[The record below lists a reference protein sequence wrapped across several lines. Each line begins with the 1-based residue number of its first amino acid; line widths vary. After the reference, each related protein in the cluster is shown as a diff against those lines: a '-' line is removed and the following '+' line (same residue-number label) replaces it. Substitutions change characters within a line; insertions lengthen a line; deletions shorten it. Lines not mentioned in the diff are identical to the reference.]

1 MECVNPQG
9 QSTTYGDHAP
19 SYRQVPVYTTRHK
32 PGASDG
38 RKGPSGCTPAAL
50 LKPGRDGLDGTAAI
64 LVRNDD
70 GSVSTYDSK
79 FEFQLLDFEV
89 VDENDD
95 GIFEPSECA
104 IIKNIR
110 IKNSGGMPT
119 PKKTLIPLRMQFS
132 PWLTPLPGKDV
143 VYLPFDIPPGG
154 TEKITHEI
162 WAMIESPCAQPDSTA
177 FKAVST
183 IKLQAIIP
191 DICRKVPHFEYS
203 ENITIQYPVKLATDE
218 FKWMDTIPQGS
229 STSLQCVVLNI
240 SSKDLG
246 NNSQSQRNIVTKISC
261 PSTDPAILGDT
272 MSAGPGSEQTCRRQ
286 EIDLLQRDMS
296 SLVSESLH
304 IPKNKPEY
312 STIDI
317 LIELL
322 LTPASVEQSR
332 KSLDLITLQ
341 KYRLSIQVSK
351 TWQYNSSSDFLL
363 LTSKSTTKDT
373 VNSWSQFIQKHSHI
387 SVDVWNV
394 SLYGGLEAEATRKSV
409 LDSYVGKTIQAL
421 EDDIFSYF
429 DQGQR
434 SILDFIDPL
443 EGSALARKG
452 TRVVSVQQK
461 LEERNERRWKNIE
474 HVAHAAA
481 LKGLHLTTNE
491 LHQFEHT
498 DELLAQLHKLREN
511 ASSLAP
517 NEQYF
522 IPFNGS
528 SPHGEGREIA
538 KKLTKEFPLDQFIVT
553 DSADGLGVRIVHC
566 GTHGQGYRTAQVA
579 QTSNGVGR
587 IEEFSGLNPAEACL
601 CVADLP
607 LKVRLDILLTSQ
619 KARGTLRYS
628 EFIQNAAL
636 SSVKAELY
644 DQVQAMGKRPRWRDG
659 LFSGSDNISTKSL
672 FDSTSDKITAVLEH
686 EIILNAGASV
696 DDLSSPAGQILRSII
711 HSARCQTT
719 D

>member
-1 MECVNPQG
+1 ME
-9 QSTTYGDHAP
+9 
-19 SYRQVPVYTTRHK
+19 
-32 PGASDG
+32 
-38 RKGPSGCTPAAL
+38 
-50 LKPGRDGLDGTAAI
+50 
-64 LVRNDD
+64 
-70 GSVSTYDSK
+70 
-79 FEFQLLDFEV
+79 
-89 VDENDD
+89 
-95 GIFEPSECA
+95 
-104 IIKNIR
+104 
-110 IKNSGGMPT
+110 
-119 PKKTLIPLRMQFS
+119 
-132 PWLTPLPGKDV
+132 LTVL
-143 VYLPFDIPPGG
+143 F
-154 TEKITHEI
+154 
-162 WAMIESPCAQPDSTA
+162 
-177 FKAVST
+177 
-183 IKLQAIIP
+183 LQ
-191 DICRKVPHFEYS
+191 
-203 ENITIQYPVKLATDE
+203 
-218 FKWMDTIPQGS
+218 
-229 STSLQCVVLNI
+229 VLNI

-332 KSLDLITLQ
+332 KSLDLIILQ